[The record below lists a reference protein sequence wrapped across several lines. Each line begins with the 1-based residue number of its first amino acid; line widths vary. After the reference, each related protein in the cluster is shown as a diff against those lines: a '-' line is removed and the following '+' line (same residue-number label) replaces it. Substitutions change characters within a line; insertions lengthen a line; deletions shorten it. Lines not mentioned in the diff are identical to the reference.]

1 MGMVF
6 LVYMKF
12 PCVFEVE
19 RWLEVLCEYVACVF
33 VCCNSPNPHFTIY
46 VILTD
51 CVMAYVD

>member
-6 LVYMKF
+6 GEDVKF
-12 PCVFEVE
+12 PCVFDVE

-33 VCCNSPNPHFTIY
+33 VCCHYPNPHFTIY

-51 CVMAYVD
+51 CVVSYVY